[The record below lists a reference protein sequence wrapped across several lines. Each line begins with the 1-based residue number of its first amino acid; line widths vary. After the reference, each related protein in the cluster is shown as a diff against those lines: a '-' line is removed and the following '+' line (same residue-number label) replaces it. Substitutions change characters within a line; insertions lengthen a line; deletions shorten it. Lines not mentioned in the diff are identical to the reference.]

1 MSTSKK
7 PGTGQKKT
15 DRKTTGE
22 QSAPKATDRTTDRAE
37 LVEKAIQSIE
47 AKLASSEV
55 KATLADFIRLLQMQK
70 ELQLDQP
77 REIKITW
84 VETTEE
90 ESGS

>member
-7 PGTGQKKT
+7 PGSGQQKTDKKT
-15 DRKTTGE
+15 AAE
-22 QSAPKATDRTTDRAE
+22 QAAQRAANKAADRAE

-55 KATLADFIRLLQMQK
+55 KATLGDFIRLLQMQK

-90 ESGS
+90 EPGS

>member
-1 MSTSKK
+1 MRTPKTQGSEQPKAD
-7 PGTGQKKT
+7 KKT
-15 DRKTTGE
+15 AASR
-22 QSAPKATDRTTDRAE
+22 SADRAE
-37 LVEKAIQSIE
+37 LVERAIQSIE
-47 AKLASSEV
+47 EKLKSNEV

-90 ESGS
+90 EPGS